1 MSAFCYSM
9 RGVLASAKGALLSQ
23 GSPYLLF
30 LVSYT
35 PLAWLRR
42 DVASCSDFAR
52 PIRARSGLAE
62 LRGVRAGPS
71 VQNHHLAG
79 FNGAS
84 NNIKSLKGC
93 KATTSNYSGATQ
105 LTQQHNL
112 QVKLATSNISGT
124 QVPEE
129 PSSRR
134 HIQVPSSLMA
144 IYEHKLTTVEHK
156 QLHSQLDNF

>member
-1 MSAFCYSM
+1 M
-9 RGVLASAKGALLSQ
+9 RSGLSKRRAITSQ
-23 GSPYLLF
+23 SSPYLLF

-35 PLAWLRR
+35 PLAWRC
-42 DVASCSDFAR
+42 VASCSDLAR
-52 PIRARSGLAE
+52 PMRARSGLAE

>member
-1 MSAFCYSM
+1 MDSVGSATPL
-9 RGVLASAKGALLSQ
+9 RGELRLGRARRASRVRERLLLLDARRSGSAKGALLSQ
-23 GSPYLLF
+23 CSPYLLF

-71 VQNHHLAG
+71 VQNQYLAG
-79 FNGAS
+79 FNGTS

-105 LTQQHNL
+105 LTT
-112 QVKLATSNISGT
+112 ATQFTSQISN
-124 QVPEE
+124 
-129 PSSRR
+129 
-134 HIQVPSSLMA
+134 
-144 IYEHKLTTVEHK
+144 
-156 QLHSQLDNF
+156 F

>member
-1 MSAFCYSM
+1 M
-9 RGVLASAKGALLSQ
+9 RGVLASAKALLAF
-23 GSPYLLF
+23 PYLLF

-42 DVASCSDFAR
+42 VVSDFVR
-52 PIRARSGLAE
+52 SMRARSGLAE

-93 KATTSNYSGATQ
+93 KATTLKLQWSTIYNSNTIY
-105 LTQQHNL
+105 
-112 QVKLATSNISGT
+112 KSN
-124 QVPEE
+124 
-129 PSSRR
+129 
-134 HIQVPSSLMA
+134 
-144 IYEHKLTTVEHK
+144 
-156 QLHSQLDNF
+156 